1 MAPAGLLFHL
11 KTAARRRKPVGPQTP
26 FRVTTSDV
34 LAWIGTRVTFNPS
47 RGKTTMQLNR
57 RITLMAGA
65 AALAGLALPARAQSP
80 VIRIGTLENGT
91 VNWEIET
98 IRKRGFDT
106 ANGFALQPLI
116 LAGNPA
122 TQVAMQG
129 AEVDTIVSDFL
140 WVAQQRARGTG
151 FRFLPY
157 STAVGGVMV
166 RGDSP
171 AQSLADLKG
180 KKIGIAGGPVD
191 KSWLI
196 LRAWSRETLGEDLAQ
211 VTQQVFGAPPMILN
225 AAETGEVDAAINF
238 WHFQAKMKARG
249 MREIMSVA
257 TAAADLGLD
266 PSTPLL
272 GYVLRDDWIA
282 ANPQLAAGLARASR
296 AAKDLL
302 ARDDAAWD
310 DLRPLME
317 AADEAEFQALK
328 AGWRAGI
335 PAPGPVDAANAQ
347 KMFATM
353 AELGG
358 EELTGGV
365 ATLPEGL
372 FWWPE

>member
-1 MAPAGLLFHL
+1 M
-11 KTAARRRKPVGPQTP
+11 P
-26 FRVTTSDV
+26 FS
-34 LAWIGTRVTFNPS
+34 
-47 RGKTTMQLNR
+47 R
-57 RITLMAGA
+57 RIALLAGA
-65 AALAGLALPARAQSP
+65 AALAGLARPAFAQDQTP
-80 VIRIGTLENGT
+80 AIRVGTLENGT
-91 VNWEIET
+91 VAWEIET
-98 IRKRGFDT
+98 IRRGGLDI
-106 ANGFALQPLI
+106 ANGFRLVPMI

-129 AEVDTIVSDFL
+129 AEVDTIVSDWL

-166 RGDSP
+166 PADSP
-171 AQSLADLKG
+171 VQTLADLHG

-196 LRAWSRETLGEDLAQ
+196 LRAWSREKLGADLAE

-238 WHFQAKMKARG
+238 WHFQARMQARG
-249 MREIMSVA
+249 MREIMSVE
-257 TAAADLGLD
+257 TAAGDLGLD

-282 ANPQLAAGLARASR
+282 ANPALAAGLARASR

-310 DLRPLME
+310 ALRPIME
-317 AADEAEFQALK
+317 AADDAEFEALK

-358 EELTGGV
+358 EELTGGL

>member
-1 MAPAGLLFHL
+1 MRL
-11 KTAARRRKPVGPQTP
+11 
-26 FRVTTSDV
+26 S
-34 LAWIGTRVTFNPS
+34 
-47 RGKTTMQLNR
+47 R
-57 RITLMAGA
+57 RITLLAGA
-65 AALAGLALPARAQSP
+65 AALAGLALPAAAQDAALP
-80 VIRIGTLENGT
+80 AIRVGTLENGT
-91 VNWEIET
+91 VNWELQT
-98 IRKRGFDT
+98 IVKRGLDRE
-106 ANGFALQPLI
+106 NGFRLVPMI

-129 AEVDTIVSDFL
+129 GEVDTIVSDFL

-166 RGDSP
+166 RADSP
-171 AQSLADLKG
+171 ARTLADLKG

-196 LRAWSRETLGEDLAQ
+196 LRAWSREKLGQDLAD

-249 MREIMSVA
+249 MREIMSVQ
-257 TAAADLGLD
+257 TAAGDLGLD

-272 GYVLRDDWIA
+272 GYVLRDDWIES
-282 ANPQLAAGLARASR
+282 NRVLAEGLARASR
-296 AAKDLL
+296 TAKALL
-302 ARDDAAWD
+302 ARDDAAWE
-310 DLRPLME
+310 DLRPIME
-317 AADEAEFQALK
+317 AADDAEFEALK

-335 PAPGPVDAANAQ
+335 PAHGPVDAANAQ

>member
-1 MAPAGLLFHL
+1 M
-11 KTAARRRKPVGPQTP
+11 P
-26 FRVTTSDV
+26 FS
-34 LAWIGTRVTFNPS
+34 
-47 RGKTTMQLNR
+47 R
-57 RITLMAGA
+57 RITLLAGV
-65 AALAGLALPARAQSP
+65 AALAGLALPVHAQGP
-80 VIRIGTLENGT
+80 AQPPAIRVGTLENGT

-98 IRKRGFDT
+98 IRRRGFDI
-106 ANGFALQPLI
+106 ANGFRLQPMI

-129 AEVDTIVSDFL
+129 GEVDTIVSDWL

-166 RGDSP
+166 REGSP
-171 AQSLADLKG
+171 AQSLADLRG
-180 KKIGIAGGPVD
+180 RKIGVAGGPVD

-196 LRAWSRETLGEDLAQ
+196 LRAWSREKLGEDLAD

-249 MREIMSVA
+249 MRELLSVE
-257 TAAADLGLD
+257 TAAGDLGLD

-282 ANPQLAAGLARASR
+282 ANPALAEGLARASR
-296 AAKDLL
+296 AAKELL
-302 ARDDAAWD
+302 ASDDAAWD
-310 DLRPLME
+310 ELRPIME
-317 AADEAEFQALK
+317 AGDDAEFQALK

-358 EELTGGV
+358 EELTGGL

-372 FWWPE
+372 CWWPE

>member
-1 MAPAGLLFHL
+1 MRLDRRNILL
-11 KTAARRRKPVGPQTP
+11 
-26 FRVTTSDV
+26 
-34 LAWIGTRVTFNPS
+34 
-47 RGKTTMQLNR
+47 
-57 RITLMAGA
+57 AGA
-65 AALAGLALPARAQSP
+65 ALLAGLALPAAAQDTALP
-80 VIRIGTLENGT
+80 AIRVGTLENGT
-91 VNWEIET
+91 VNWELQT
-98 IRKRGFDT
+98 IVKQGLDR
-106 ANGFALQPLI
+106 ANGFRLVPMV

-129 AEVDTIVSDFL
+129 GEVNTIVSDWL

-151 FRFLPY
+151 FTFLPY

-166 RGDSP
+166 RADSP
-171 AQSLADLKG
+171 AQALADLKG

-196 LRAWSRETLGEDLAQ
+196 LRAWSRERQGEDLAE
-211 VTQQVFGAPPMILN
+211 VTEQVFGAPPMILN

-249 MREIMSVA
+249 MRELVSVA
-257 TAAADLGLD
+257 TAAGDLGLD
-266 PSTPLL
+266 PATPLL

-282 ANPQLAAGLARASR
+282 ANPQFATGLARASR
-296 AAKDLL
+296 AAKELL
-302 ARDDAAWD
+302 AKDDAAWEA
-310 DLRPLME
+310 LRPIMD
-317 AADEAEFQALK
+317 AADEAEFEALK

-335 PAPGPVDAANAQ
+335 PAPGPVDAKNAQ

-372 FWWPE
+372 FWSPE